1 LSFHDIR
8 NMQPPVKIGERT
20 LKDYIFRPPEELYD
34 LEIDPQE
41 VKNLASDPA
50 HRELLLEMREKVT
63 EWQKLTGD
71 LWLYRDGQSITVLSR
86 YAKDGLEIPDRKLKY
101 WVAVTRRSILT
112 SHRWQVLTLM
122 LKTQAPRMCQ

>member
-1 LSFHDIR
+1 
-8 NMQPPVKIGERT
+8 MQPPVKIGERT
-20 LKDYIFRPPEELYD
+20 LKDYTFRPPEELYD

-50 HRELLLEMREKVT
+50 HQELLLEMREKVT

-86 YAKDGLEIPDRKLKY
+86 YAKDGLEIPDRKLEY
-101 WVAVTRRSILT
+101 WAPVTRGLY
-112 SHRWQVLTLM
+112 
-122 LKTQAPRMCQ
+122 